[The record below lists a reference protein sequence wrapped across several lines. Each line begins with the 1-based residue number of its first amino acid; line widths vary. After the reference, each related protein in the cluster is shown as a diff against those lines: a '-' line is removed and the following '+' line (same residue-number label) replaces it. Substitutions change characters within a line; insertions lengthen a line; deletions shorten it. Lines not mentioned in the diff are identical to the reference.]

1 MAEVGPGA
9 ANTYVPTFS
18 EATGLVQVEY
28 SRNPA
33 SFAVNQIAKLIPVSK
48 DTGYYLSINSEEQAR
63 VVSQSDWIWQDGND
77 APEGNQQDH
86 EFSTYR
92 TQRHAPTFMLGQK
105 AAANADFEIIASH
118 ARMAASKAM
127 RIRSYR
133 AATELTTVANW
144 TSGTNTDSATTVGG
158 GKFSAATSTNNY
170 IQKSFNGVVES
181 ILANTNEAVTAADMV
196 AVMSDQTAHV
206 ISESDE
212 YRTYFQGSPFAANF
226 VRGSGEFNEFLL
238 LSTFFGVG
246 GIIVDPTGRVTNRKG
261 GTTAR
266 SRIYDDDVVF
276 VSRTGGQM
284 GAEGVPDFSTLSI
297 FAYED
302 MTVETEDDIWNR
314 RVRGRV
320 VDDSA
325 VVLTAPLSGYLL
337 TDVWD

>member
-9 ANTYVPTFS
+9 ASTYVPTFS

-33 SFAVNQIAKLIPVSK
+33 SFAVNSYAKLIPVSK
-48 DTGYYLSINSEEQAR
+48 DTGYYLRIDEEESAR
-63 VVSQSDWIWQDGND
+63 IGSLSDTVWQDGND
-77 APEGNQQDH
+77 APEGIQQDH
-86 EFSTYR
+86 EFSTFR
-92 TQRHAPTFMLGQK
+92 TQRHAPTFVLGQK
-105 AAANADFEIIASH
+105 AAGNADFEIVASH

-127 RIRSYR
+127 RIRSLR
-133 AATELTTVANW
+133 AATELTTSGNW
-144 TSGTNTDSATTVGG
+144 GSDSTDSATNVGG
-158 GKFSAATSTNNY
+158 GQFQDATSTNNY
-170 IQKSFNGVVES
+170 IQKSFNGVSEA
-181 ILANTNEAVTAADMV
+181 ILANTNEAVTASDIV
-196 AVMSDQTAHV
+196 AVMSDVTAHS
-206 ISESDE
+206 ITESEE

-226 VRGSGEFNEFLL
+226 VRGAGEFNEFLL

-246 GIIVDPTGRVTNRKG
+246 GIVVDPTARVTNRKG

-266 SRIYDDDVVF
+266 TRIFDDDVVF
-276 VSRTGGQM
+276 VSRPGGQM
-284 GAEGVPDFSTLSI
+284 GTEGVPDFSTLSI

-302 MTVETEDDIWNR
+302 MTVETEDDTWNR